1 MLANQ
6 SRGNHLITSKIEH
19 EAILNT
25 ARFLERLGFQVTYL
39 DVDSYGMVPLEAVEQ
54 AITEKTTLISIMHA
68 NNEVGTIEPIADIA
82 RIARRR
88 GIALHTDAVQTFG
101 QIPVT
106 PEALGVDALSISAH
120 KINGPKGV
128 GALCIRRG
136 TAIDAIVHG
145 GGQERGRR
153 SGTENVA
160 GIVGFAEAVRLM
172 LRERDAVAERCT
184 QLRDA
189 FIAELQARMPDV
201 SLNGHPTLRLPNNIN
216 ISVPGVEGE
225 AMLLNL
231 DLAGIAASS
240 GSACASGS
248 IEPSHVLTAM
258 RLPPER
264 LRSAL
269 RLTLGRSTSDTDMA
283 YALETLVSTARRLQ
297 EMAGHNITAV

>member
-1 MLANQ
+1 
-6 SRGNHLITSKIEH
+6 
-19 EAILNT
+19 
-25 ARFLERLGFQVTYL
+25 
-39 DVDSYGMVPLEAVEQ
+39 
-54 AITEKTTLISIMHA
+54 MHA
-68 NNEVGTIEPIADIA
+68 NNEVGTIEPIAEIG
-82 RIARRR
+82 RIAHAR
-88 GIALHTDAVQTFG
+88 GILMHTDAVQTFG
-101 QIPVT
+101 QIDVSPD
-106 PEALGVDALSISAH
+106 ALEVDALSISAH

-128 GALCIRRG
+128 GALYVRRG
-136 TAIDAIVHG
+136 TPIDAIVHG

-160 GIVGFAEAVRLM
+160 GVVGFAEAVQLM
-172 LRERDAVAERCT
+172 LRDRDALAARWT
-184 QLRDA
+184 RMRDA
-189 FIAELQARMPDV
+189 FIAALQAKLPDV

-216 ISVPGVEGE
+216 VSVPGVEGE

-258 RLPPER
+258 HLPDNR

-269 RLTLGRSTSDTDMA
+269 RLTLGRSTTDADMA
-283 YALETLVSTARRLQ
+283 YALGTLVGTAHRLQ